1 MIAIAIDPGVSGA
14 IAAVKDGR
22 TLVALHE
29 MPVLRVVKNAKV
41 SRSVD
46 GAGLARIVREIM
58 FKDPKEYYASVVEKT
73 SSMSGQGVASTYSMG
88 HSRGVAEGVLLALNL
103 PMDLVAP
110 AVWKRQM
117 KLTNDK
123 EYVRGQVQMQF
134 PEADLSRKKDHD
146 KAEAIALAVWL
157 WEQKFK

>member
-1 MIAIAIDPGVSGA
+1 MIAIGIDCGITGA

-73 SSMSGQGVASTYSMG
+73 SSMPGQGVASTYSMG
-88 HSRGVAEGVLLALNL
+88 HSRGVAEGVLQALNL

-134 PEADLSRKKDHD
+134 PDADLSRKKDHD

>member
-1 MIAIAIDPGVSGA
+1 MIAIGIDCGITGA

-29 MPVLRVVKNAKV
+29 MPVIRVVKNAKV

-46 GAGLARIVREIM
+46 GAGLAKIVREIM

-73 SSMSGQGVASTYSMG
+73 SSMPGQGVASTYSMG
-88 HSRGVAEGVLLALNL
+88 HSRGVAEGVLQALNL

-134 PEADLSRKKDHD
+134 PDADLSRKKDHD

>member
-1 MIAIAIDPGVSGA
+1 MIAIGVDPGVSGA

-46 GAGLARIVREIM
+46 GAGLARIVRDIM

-73 SSMSGQGVASTYSMG
+73 SSMPGQGVASTYSMG
-88 HSRGVAEGVLLALNL
+88 HSRGVAEGVLQALNL

-123 EYVRGQVQMQF
+123 EYVRGQVQMKF

-146 KAEAIALAVWL
+146 KAEAIAMAVWL

>member
-1 MIAIAIDPGVSGA
+1 MIAIGIDCGITGA

-46 GAGLARIVREIM
+46 GAGLARIVRDIM

-73 SSMSGQGVASTYSMG
+73 SSMPGQGVASTYSMG
-88 HSRGVAEGVLLALNL
+88 HSRGVAEGVLQALNL

-134 PEADLSRKKDHD
+134 PDADLSRKKDHD